1 MRAPI
6 SNLKKNVRNASYGL
20 AVVLGDREAREF
32 DGLEVVLAAHRRVPD
47 VAHHHG
53 PLVVYLSHR
62 SLLWY
67 GDGERRCAGRGE
79 KERRGETRRDETR
92 RMMPATT
99 AGCSSGSAGA
109 GMFYSERE
117 QTKAM
122 ACGRCLRWSPFAG
135 RCEYGDGDGGEG
147 CCGTSAASLTARSDA
162 LRGSKA
168 VRRRKAVEPSVLL
181 WLHGWVPPPVPC
193 FEVLFFYLQLMY
205 RTE

>member
-1 MRAPI
+1 MCGTRLTVLLLCSATAKRA
-6 SNLKKNVRNASYGL
+6 SSMASRSFSRPTG
-20 AVVLGDREAREF
+20 ASRTSPTITG
-32 DGLEVVLAAHRRVPD
+32 
-47 VAHHHG
+47 
-53 PLVVYLSHR
+53 R
-62 SLLWY
+62 SLCTSAI
-67 GDGERRCAGRGE
+67 DRCCGTVTVSGAVQGGG
-79 KERRGETRRDETR
+79 KRRGEARRDETR